1 MGHMRKFFSVGITC
15 FFLSGCAMASA
26 SVLPQVWGALI
37 VAGAVTTA
45 VDTVISGPSGNED
58 NIDNIDSHSGPSGNE
73 VNIDNIDSHS
83 GVNIDGCAEP
93 KVSIL
98 SPQDSYVSNSKNIKV
113 VFGSENIEIN
123 PAGSSKVPDNKCFVS
138 GHHHLLVD
146 GEALPSLFIPF
157 DETHMHFGAGQT
169 EAIIE
174 LEPGMHTL
182 QLMLGSSTHGVQV
195 PFGGMDIGPIVSE
208 KITIEVISS
217 E

>member
-1 MGHMRKFFSVGITC
+1 MGYMRKFFSVGITC
-15 FFLSGCAMASA
+15 FFLSGCAIASA

-45 VDTVISGPSGNED
+45 VDTVISGPSENEVD
-58 NIDNIDSHSGPSGNE
+58 IDNIDSHSYLS
-73 VNIDNIDSHS
+73 
-83 GVNIDGCAEP
+83 IDGCAEP

>member
-1 MGHMRKFFSVGITC
+1 MGHMRKIFSVGITC

-45 VDTVISGPSGNED
+45 VDTVISGPSENEVD
-58 NIDNIDSHSGPSGNE
+58 IDNIDSHSDLS
-73 VNIDNIDSHS
+73 
-83 GVNIDGCAEP
+83 IDGCAEP

-195 PFGGMDIGPIVSE
+195 PFGGINIGPIVSE

>member
-1 MGHMRKFFSVGITC
+1 MLMGHMRKIFSVGITC

-45 VDTVISGPSGNED
+45 VDTVISGPSENEVD
-58 NIDNIDSHSGPSGNE
+58 IDNIDSHSDLS
-73 VNIDNIDSHS
+73 
-83 GVNIDGCAEP
+83 IDGCAEP

-98 SPQDSYVSNSKNIKV
+98 SPQDSYISNSKSIKV

-146 GEALPSLFIPF
+146 REVLPSLFIPF

>member
-1 MGHMRKFFSVGITC
+1 MLMGHMRKIFSVGITC
-15 FFLSGCAMASA
+15 FFLSGYAMASA

-45 VDTVISGPSGNED
+45 VDTVISGPSENEVD
-58 NIDNIDSHSGPSGNE
+58 IDNIDSHSDIS
-73 VNIDNIDSHS
+73 
-83 GVNIDGCAEP
+83 IDGCAEP